1 MGRCCECI
9 NVCVCAPNKR
19 PRDWDDEEEE
29 NEKKKKK
36 EDNDGVEH
44 DGDGDDELEEEW
56 WVIDSPDETWRLEPG
71 GQFRASKCN
80 PPGGHKEN
88 RSGRIVWRQDD

>member
-36 EDNDGVEH
+36 EENDGVEH
-44 DGDGDDELEEEW
+44 DGDGDDELEDDEW
-56 WVIDSPDETWRLEPG
+56 DPDWPCFILLLILRHVQCVFYSLLLQSLRLQSLLGWTEL
-71 GQFRASKCN
+71 SL
-80 PPGGHKEN
+80 
-88 RSGRIVWRQDD
+88 